1 MSCKIDFDRY
11 LDYVFLWV
19 RGALMMS
26 EARGGVEMMT
36 KDQKSWRIPSDVR
49 RVSMGRYLRIQGSTV
64 NQIEKKIIQMVRE
77 LSRTYE
83 EPLRQKACTS

>member
-1 MSCKIDFDRY
+1 
-11 LDYVFLWV
+11 
-19 RGALMMS
+19 
-26 EARGGVEMMT
+26 MT

-49 RVSMGRYLRIQGSTV
+49 RVSMGKYLRIQGSTV

-83 EPLRQKACTS
+83 EPLR